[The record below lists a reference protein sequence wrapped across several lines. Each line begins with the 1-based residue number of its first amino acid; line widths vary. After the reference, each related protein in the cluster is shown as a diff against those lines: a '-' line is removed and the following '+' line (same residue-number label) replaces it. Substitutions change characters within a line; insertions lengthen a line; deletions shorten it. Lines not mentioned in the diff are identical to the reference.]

1 MTKKKKRDDFVWE
14 QYTQEYY
21 EEEMCDL
28 INGSRDTHK
37 HDMLASDFTEKEG
50 ELVFNDDLHENWK
63 EIYHQVHKLRVK
75 SVFECGCGPAQHLIN
90 IHKTSPSV
98 VVNGCDYSQSQID
111 LGYKYYKLDD
121 YDFSGRLA
129 VKDLTDSSDLDQL
142 GTHEFVYTQ
151 AVIMHLSY
159 KRAIKFLLNI
169 KSLSTRYIFLIENPT
184 CHDYDKLLTKAL
196 PEFERVD
203 GENKYC
209 PRAILLKRAA

>member
-1 MTKKKKRDDFVWE
+1 MTKKKKCDDFKWE
-14 QYTQEYY
+14 KYTQEYY

-28 INGSRDTHK
+28 MNGSRGIHK
-37 HDMLASDFTEKEG
+37 HDMLANNVAEEEG
-50 ELVFNDDLHENWK
+50 ELVFEDDLHENWK

-90 IHKTSPSV
+90 IHKTSPNV
-98 VVNGCDYSQSQID
+98 IVNGCDYSQSQID
-111 LGYKYYKLDD
+111 LGYKYYNLSE
-121 YDFSGRLA
+121 YDFSERLT
-129 VKDLTDSSDLDQL
+129 VKDLTNSSGLDQL

-151 AVIMHLSY
+151 AVIMHLAY

-169 KSLSTRYIFLIENPT
+169 KNLSTQYIFLIENTT
-184 CHDYDKLLTKAL
+184 CHDFDKLLAKTL

-209 PRAILLKRAA
+209 PRAILLKKAA